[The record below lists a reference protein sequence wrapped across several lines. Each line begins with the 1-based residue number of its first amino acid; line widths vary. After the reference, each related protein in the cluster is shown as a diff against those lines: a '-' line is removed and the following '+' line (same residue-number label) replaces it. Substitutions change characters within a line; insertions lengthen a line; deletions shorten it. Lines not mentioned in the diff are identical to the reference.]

1 MIRKFYIA
9 LVRLDRWLRLRFTPV
24 GRLLLSALI
33 AVGLFALNPRA
44 TLAYQLAL
52 LIFVVLCA
60 AILWAPAFRPALS
73 AQRRMPKFATVGI
86 PLEYTLEIE
95 NHKQGGLFDLEA
107 FDEPLRISSEQT
119 MRAALSEVVLVN
131 GGERKRSWVRRG
143 VGYMRFARTLRVLEG
158 VRCES
163 STISRLPGQGIA
175 RVPMRLLPVRRGYL
189 RLARL
194 RVTRADP
201 LGVFRATTL
210 IRLDDQLL
218 VLPKRYRVSWSTA
231 GLSSRNA
238 HQGANLSR
246 TSGQGADFARL
257 REYRPRD
264 PLRHIHWRAWA
275 RLGEPVVKEFHDETP
290 SRNALVLDVCA
301 GATVADK
308 TFEEAVSVAAS
319 FVTESSWCSGQLD
332 LLVAG
337 ELDVSVSRGGD
348 GESTARMLEALAC
361 VQARRVDSFPIFGDG
376 LVRRLSRFSACV
388 LVLLD
393 LDPPRLELV
402 RQLQQAQVTTLV
414 LLVTTAT
421 SQHIASAVRSL
432 AVPPLLQ
439 VVPADQAEHALATL
453 SSLGAA
459 SGR

>member
-9 LVRLDRWLRLRFTPV
+9 LVRIDRWLGVRFTPV
-24 GRLLLSALI
+24 GRLLLSALV

-60 AILWAPAFRPALS
+60 AILWAPTFRPSLS
-73 AQRRMPKFATVGI
+73 AQRRLPKFATVGM

-95 NHKQGGLFDLEA
+95 NHKQRELFDLEA

-119 MRAALSEVVLVN
+119 MRAALREVASVN
-131 GGERKRSWVRRG
+131 DGERKRSWIGHG
-143 VGYMRFARTLRVLEG
+143 VGYMRFARTLRMLEG

-163 STISRLPGQGIA
+163 STISQLPEQGVA

-189 RLARL
+189 RLSRL

-201 LGVFRATTL
+201 LGVFRAVTL

-218 VLPKRYRVSWSTA
+218 VLPKRYRVSWSAA

-238 HQGANLSR
+238 HQGTNLSR

-290 SRNALVLDVCA
+290 SRNALVLDVRA
-301 GATVADK
+301 GTNVADK

-319 FVTESSWCSGQLD
+319 FVTESSWCAGQLD

-337 ELDVSVSRGGD
+337 EFDVSISRGSE
-348 GESTARMLEALAC
+348 GEGAARMLEALAC
-361 VQARRVDSFPIFGDG
+361 VHADDSSTFSAG

-393 LDPPRLELV
+393 LDPQRLELV
-402 RQLQQAQVTTLV
+402 RQLQQAQVSTLV
-414 LLVTTAT
+414 LLVTTAS
-421 SQHIASAVRSL
+421 SQHIASAVRTL

-439 VVPADQAEHALATL
+439 LVPPNGAEHALATL

>member
-1 MIRKFYIA
+1 MIRKFYMA
-9 LVRLDRWLRLRFTPV
+9 LVRLDRWLRFRFTPV
-24 GRLLLSALI
+24 GRLLLSALVG
-33 AVGLFALNPRA
+33 VGLFALNPRA

-60 AILWAPAFRPALS
+60 AILWAPAFRPSLS
-73 AQRRMPKFATVGI
+73 AKRRLPKFATVGM
-86 PLEYTLEIE
+86 PLEYMLEIE
-95 NHKQGGLFDLEA
+95 NHKQGGVFDLEA
-107 FDEPLRISSEQT
+107 FDEPARISGEQT
-119 MRAALSEVVLVN
+119 MRAALSEVVSVN
-131 GGERKRSWVRRG
+131 DGERKRFRIGRG
-143 VGYMRFARTLRVLEG
+143 VGYMRFASTLRMLEG
-158 VRCES
+158 VRCELS
-163 STISRLPGQGIA
+163 AISQLPGLGVV

-189 RLARL
+189 KLARL

-210 IRLDDQLL
+210 IGLDDQLL
-218 VLPKRYRVSWSTA
+218 VLPKRYRVSWSAA

-238 HQGANLSR
+238 HQGANVSR
-246 TSGQGADFARL
+246 TSGQGTDFSRL

-275 RLGEPVVKEFHDETP
+275 RLGEPVVKEFHNETP

-301 GATVADK
+301 GATIADK

-337 ELDVSVSRGGD
+337 EIDVRTSSGSE
-348 GESTARMLEALAC
+348 GEGAARMLEALAC
-361 VQARRVDSFPIFGDG
+361 VHARREGDFSTFGDG
-376 LVRRLSRFSACV
+376 LARRLSRFSACV

-402 RQLQQAQVTTLV
+402 RQLQQAHVSTLI
-414 LLVTTAT
+414 LLVTAAT
-421 SQHIASAVRSL
+421 SQHIASAARSL
-432 AVPPLLQ
+432 AVPPLLK
-439 VVPADQAEHALATL
+439 VVSANNAEHALATL
-453 SSLGAA
+453 SSLGVA